1 MFMVYGIA
9 LLLAGLLTI
18 NSIFSYQSK
27 HIGPSLWQTLW
38 FQCKMIPLVFAAN
51 VMIGYGVKFC
61 YKTTG
66 NLTLSLGISKGIE
79 IFICVL
85 MGYIF
90 LKEIPNWKTWVG
102 LGIVVGGF
110 VITKLK

>member
-1 MFMVYGIA
+1 MYLIFGIA
-9 LLLAGLLTI
+9 LLLGGLLTI

-27 HIGPSLWQTLW
+27 HIDPAFLTTLW
-38 FQCKMIPLVFAAN
+38 FQFKMIPLVFAAN
-51 VMIGYGVKFC
+51 MMIGYGVKFS

-66 NLTLSLGISKGIE
+66 NLTFSLGISKGIE

-90 LKEIPNWKTWVG
+90 LKEIPSWKTYAG
-102 LGIVVGGF
+102 LTVVVLGF
-110 VITKLK
+110 VITRWK